1 MNVTRRRSRKRQLH
15 FHPWGFTLI
24 EVLVIIMIVGILA
37 AIAAP
42 SFGSLFDSIKVS
54 QTVTEL
60 RSSLQETQRQ
70 SIRANKICE
79 TQVTSSNENG
89 NNGNENGNNGNGKG
103 NGGNGGNNNGRNV
116 SNVVQG
122 NCLAAGD
129 QQLPGGVDLV
139 TNIQSAAASS
149 ALPSSSTTNIRFV
162 PSGSAEFSVL
172 SASAQPSL
180 PTDPTGKLV
189 AYISSN
195 QQVQKKCVAISNT
208 LGLTRIGTYTGNT
221 NPAAITDSGVC
232 TALDWKQQ

>member
-1 MNVTRRRSRKRQLH
+1 MKVTRRRSRKRQLH

-24 EVLVIIMIVGILA
+24 EMLVIIMIVGILA

-79 TQVTSSNENG
+79 TQVTSITENG
-89 NNGNENGNNGNGKG
+89 KGKGNGKGNNGNGKG
-103 NGGNGGNNNGRNV
+103 NGGNINSGTV

-129 QQLPGGVDLV
+129 QQLPDGVDLV
-139 TNIQSAAASS
+139 TNIQTAVASS
-149 ALPSSSTTNIRFV
+149 ALPSSSTTTIRFV

-180 PTDPTGKLV
+180 PADPTGKLV

-221 NPAAITDSGVC
+221 DPAAITDSGVC